1 MINRDLF
8 GLPIIPQD
16 IKNLRMP
23 YMGSKNKIA
32 VDLIKKMLE
41 VKPNAK
47 YFFDLCGG
55 GGSMSFTASQI
66 GLKTHYNELQ
76 TSLVKFIDYIFNR
89 LENGLKGQ
97 YGLFPDDFYN
107 FIDRDEFMKLKN
119 EDSIKGQFARICYS
133 FGNNQKGYLFGDIE
147 KTRHLAH
154 DIIMF
159 RCKKSLKEFNKLNK
173 VNYAISN
180 AKTWNERR
188 LHHKAEWRQHMKI
201 KDCPKLE
208 LLQNMEGLQRL
219 KQLEQLQRLQ
229 RLKQLE
235 QLERL
240 QQLEQLQPIFTTS
253 NLSYKEVKIN
263 TPIEETI
270 IYLDPPYRNT
280 GKYIEGKD
288 FNYKELDQW
297 FLDNKYTC
305 FMSEYNAPHEV
316 IFEIDKLSLLN
327 PKEKKEIMQEK
338 LYWNKKL

>member
-16 IKNLRMP
+16 IKNLRIP

-32 VDLIKKMLE
+32 VNLIKKMLE

-119 EDSIKGQFARICYS
+119 EDSIKGQFAKICYS
-133 FGNNQKGYLFGDIE
+133 FGNNQKDYLFGDIE

-154 DIIMF
+154 NIVMF
-159 RCKKSLKEFNKLNK
+159 SCEKSLKEFNKLNK
-173 VNYAISN
+173 VNYTISN

-201 KDCPKLE
+201 KDCSKLE
-208 LLQNMEGLQRL
+208 CLQNMEHLQ
-219 KQLEQLQRLQ
+219 KLEQLV
-229 RLKQLE
+229 
-235 QLERL
+235 
-240 QQLEQLQPIFTTS
+240 QLQPIFTTS
-253 NLSYKEVKIN
+253 NLSYKDVKIN
-263 TPIEETI
+263 TPIDETI

-297 FLDNKYTC
+297 FLENKYTC
-305 FMSEYNAPHEV
+305 FMSEYNAPHKV
-316 IFEIDKLSLLN
+316 IFEINKLSLLN
-327 PKEKKEIMQEK
+327 NSKEKKKVMQEK